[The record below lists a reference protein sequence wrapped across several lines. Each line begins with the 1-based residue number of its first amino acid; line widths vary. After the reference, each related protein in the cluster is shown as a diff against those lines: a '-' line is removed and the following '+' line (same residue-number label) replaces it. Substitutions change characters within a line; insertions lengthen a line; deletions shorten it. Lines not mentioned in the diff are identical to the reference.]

1 MAPFSMLACGQQM
14 GLGHEWTFSPAELGS
29 CTQEARLCSG
39 DRLQVT
45 GWLHAVQCISVPQ
58 MQPQSLPEGKKRSL
72 MPWVPPSTGR
82 RVRVASPLTEF
93 KGGQAQRAPWAVDR
107 LVSHNHD
114 LAPASGGRAP
124 GLVSGS
130 GRARL
135 WHQLRP
141 GALISATA
149 TWPRSTAGGWGDL
162 IQNLKVNS
170 QTSVFLSEMAPCQ
183 P

>member
-1 MAPFSMLACGQQM
+1 MSVTCSCRSSFCWDQMAPFSTLACGQQM

-58 MQPQSLPEGKKRSL
+58 MQPQSLPEGKKWSL

-114 LAPASGGRAP
+114 LAQASGAGAGRLGWFPVPEEP
-124 GLVSGS
+124 GFGTSS
-130 GRARL
+130 GR
-135 WHQLRP
+135 RP
-141 GALISATA
+141 HLCHSHVATEHC
-149 TWPRSTAGGWGDL
+149 WRGG
-162 IQNLKVNS
+162 
-170 QTSVFLSEMAPCQ
+170 T
-183 P
+183 